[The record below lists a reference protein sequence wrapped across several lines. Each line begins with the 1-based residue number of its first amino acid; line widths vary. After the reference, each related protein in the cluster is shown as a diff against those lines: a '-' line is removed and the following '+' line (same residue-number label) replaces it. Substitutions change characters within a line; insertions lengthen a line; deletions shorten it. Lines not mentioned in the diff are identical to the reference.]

1 MRNIDTLSGIII
13 DWAKPMIDDI
23 ALQIVNGSDSIT
35 RANAWIKKYFP
46 VSQNYSIWNDIS
58 FLALPLLSVSI
69 TPFLENAV
77 NKIGITDE
85 MMPKYIRDIA
95 DAMYKEAET
104 KGEVKFLERYE
115 FSLDDMKRLKDLIEE
130 RL

>member
-1 MRNIDTLSGIII
+1 MSNIDTLSGIII

-23 ALQIVNGSDSIT
+23 ALQIVNGNDSIT

-46 VSQNYSIWNDIS
+46 VSENYSIWNDIS

-69 TPFLENAV
+69 TPFLENTV

-85 MMPKYIRDIA
+85 MIPKYIRDIA

>member
-1 MRNIDTLSGIII
+1 MKNIDTLSGIII

-85 MMPKYIRDIA
+85 MIPKYIRDIA

-115 FSLDDMKRLKDLIEE
+115 FSLDDMKRLRDLIEE

>member
-13 DWAKPMIDDI
+13 DWAKPMIDDV

-85 MMPKYIRDIA
+85 MIPKYIRDIA

>member
-35 RANAWIKKYFP
+35 RANAWIRKYFP

-85 MMPKYIRDIA
+85 MIPKYIRDIA

-130 RL
+130 RF

>member
-1 MRNIDTLSGIII
+1 MKNIDTLSGIII

-35 RANAWIKKYFP
+35 RANAWIRKYFP

-58 FLALPLLSVSI
+58 FLALPLLSISI

-85 MMPKYIRDIA
+85 MIPKYIRDIA

>member
-35 RANAWIKKYFP
+35 RANAWIRKYFP

-69 TPFLENAV
+69 TPFLENVV

-85 MMPKYIRDIA
+85 MIPKYIRDIA

>member
-13 DWAKPMIDDI
+13 DWAKPMIDDV

-35 RANAWIKKYFP
+35 RANAWIRKYFP

-85 MMPKYIRDIA
+85 MIPKYIRDIA

>member
-1 MRNIDTLSGIII
+1 MRNIDTLSGIVI

-35 RANAWIKKYFP
+35 RANAWIRKYFP

-85 MMPKYIRDIA
+85 MIPKYIRDIA

>member
-1 MRNIDTLSGIII
+1 MSNIDTLSGIII

-35 RANAWIKKYFP
+35 RANAWIRKYFP
-46 VSQNYSIWNDIS
+46 VSQNYRIWNDIS

-85 MMPKYIRDIA
+85 MIPKYIRDIA

>member
-85 MMPKYIRDIA
+85 IIPKYIRDIA

-130 RL
+130 RF

>member
-1 MRNIDTLSGIII
+1 MSNIDTLSGVII

-23 ALQIVNGSDSIT
+23 ALQIVNGNDSIT
-35 RANAWIKKYFP
+35 RANAWIRKYFP

-85 MMPKYIRDIA
+85 MIPKYIRDIA

>member
-85 MMPKYIRDIA
+85 MIPKYIKDIA

>member
-35 RANAWIKKYFP
+35 RANAWIRKYFP

-85 MMPKYIRDIA
+85 MIPKYIRDIA

-115 FSLDDMKRLKDLIEE
+115 FSLDDMKRLKDLTEE
-130 RL
+130 RF

>member
-1 MRNIDTLSGIII
+1 MSNIDTLSGIII

-35 RANAWIKKYFP
+35 RANAWIRKYFP

-58 FLALPLLSVSI
+58 FLAMPLLSVSI

-85 MMPKYIRDIA
+85 MIPKYIRDIA

>member
-35 RANAWIKKYFP
+35 RANAWIRKYFP
-46 VSQNYSIWNDIS
+46 VSQDYSIWNDIS

-85 MMPKYIRDIA
+85 MIPKYIRDIA

>member
-35 RANAWIKKYFP
+35 RANAWIRKYFP

-85 MMPKYIRDIA
+85 MIPKYIRDIA
-95 DAMYKEAET
+95 DAMYKEAGT

-130 RL
+130 RF

>member
-1 MRNIDTLSGIII
+1 MKNIDTLSGIII

-35 RANAWIKKYFP
+35 RANAWIRKYFP

-85 MMPKYIRDIA
+85 MIPKYIKDIA

>member
-1 MRNIDTLSGIII
+1 MKNIDTLSGIMI

-77 NKIGITDE
+77 NKIGITDKII
-85 MMPKYIRDIA
+85 PKYIRDIA

>member
-35 RANAWIKKYFP
+35 RANAWIRKYFP

-77 NKIGITDE
+77 NIIGITDE
-85 MMPKYIRDIA
+85 MIPKYIRDIA

>member
-1 MRNIDTLSGIII
+1 MSNIDTLSGIII

-35 RANAWIKKYFP
+35 RANAWIRKYFP

-85 MMPKYIRDIA
+85 MIPKYIRDIA

>member
-58 FLALPLLSVSI
+58 FLALPLLSLSI

-85 MMPKYIRDIA
+85 MIPKYIRDIA

>member
-35 RANAWIKKYFP
+35 RANAWIRKYFP

-58 FLALPLLSVSI
+58 FLAMPLLSVSI

-85 MMPKYIRDIA
+85 MIPKYIRDIA

-115 FSLDDMKRLKDLIEE
+115 FSLDDMKRLRDLIEE

>member
-1 MRNIDTLSGIII
+1 MKNIDTLSGIII

-35 RANAWIKKYFP
+35 RANAWIRKYFP

-69 TPFLENAV
+69 TPFLENVV

-85 MMPKYIRDIA
+85 MIPKYIRDIA

>member
-1 MRNIDTLSGIII
+1 MSNIDTLSGVII

-35 RANAWIKKYFP
+35 RANAWIRKYFP
-46 VSQNYSIWNDIS
+46 VSQDYSIWNDIS

-85 MMPKYIRDIA
+85 MIPKYIRDIA

-130 RL
+130 RF

>member
-1 MRNIDTLSGIII
+1 MSNIDTLSGIII

-85 MMPKYIRDIA
+85 MIPKYIRDIA

-115 FSLDDMKRLKDLIEE
+115 FSLDDMKRLRDLIEE

>member
-23 ALQIVNGSDSIT
+23 ALQIVNGSYSIT
-35 RANAWIKKYFP
+35 RANAWIRKYFP

-85 MMPKYIRDIA
+85 MIPKYIKDIA

>member
-35 RANAWIKKYFP
+35 RANAWIRKYFP

-58 FLALPLLSVSI
+58 FLAMPLLSVSI

-85 MMPKYIRDIA
+85 MIPKYIRDIA

>member
-35 RANAWIKKYFP
+35 RANAWIRKYFP

-69 TPFLENAV
+69 TPFLDNAV

-85 MMPKYIRDIA
+85 MIPKYIRDIA

>member
-1 MRNIDTLSGIII
+1 MKNIDTLSGIII

-85 MMPKYIRDIA
+85 MIPKYIRDIA

-130 RL
+130 KL

>member
-1 MRNIDTLSGIII
+1 MSNIDTLSGIII

-35 RANAWIKKYFP
+35 RANAWIRKYFP

-85 MMPKYIRDIA
+85 MIPKYIRDIA

-130 RL
+130 RF

>member
-1 MRNIDTLSGIII
+1 MSNVDILSGIIV

-23 ALQIVNGSDSIT
+23 ASQIVNGSDSIT

-85 MMPKYIRDIA
+85 MIPKYIRDIA

>member
-35 RANAWIKKYFP
+35 RANAWIRKYFP

-85 MMPKYIRDIA
+85 MIPKYIRDIA

-115 FSLDDMKRLKDLIEE
+115 FSLDDMKRLKDLTDE
-130 RL
+130 RF

>member
-1 MRNIDTLSGIII
+1 MTNVDILSGIIV

-35 RANAWIKKYFP
+35 RANAWIRKYFP

-58 FLALPLLSVSI
+58 FLAPPLLSVSI

-85 MMPKYIRDIA
+85 MIPKYIRDIA

>member
-69 TPFLENAV
+69 TPFLENVV

-85 MMPKYIRDIA
+85 MIPKYIRDIA

>member
-1 MRNIDTLSGIII
+1 MSNVDILSGIII

-35 RANAWIKKYFP
+35 RANAWIRKYFP

-85 MMPKYIRDIA
+85 MIPKYIRDIA

-115 FSLDDMKRLKDLIEE
+115 FSLDDMKRLRDLIEE

>member
-23 ALQIVNGSDSIT
+23 ALQIVNESDSIT
-35 RANAWIKKYFP
+35 RANAWIRKYFP

-85 MMPKYIRDIA
+85 MIPKYIRDIA

>member
-85 MMPKYIRDIA
+85 MIPKYIRDIA
-95 DAMYKEAET
+95 DAMSKEAET

>member
-1 MRNIDTLSGIII
+1 MRNIDTLSGVII

-35 RANAWIKKYFP
+35 RANAWIRKYFP

-85 MMPKYIRDIA
+85 MIPKYIRDIA

-115 FSLDDMKRLKDLIEE
+115 FSLDDMKRFKDLIEE

>member
-13 DWAKPMIDDI
+13 DWVKPMIDDI

-35 RANAWIKKYFP
+35 RANAWIRKYFP

-85 MMPKYIRDIA
+85 MIPKYIRDIA

>member
-1 MRNIDTLSGIII
+1 MKNIDTLSGIII

-35 RANAWIKKYFP
+35 RANAWIRKYFP

-69 TPFLENAV
+69 TPFLESAV

-85 MMPKYIRDIA
+85 MIPKYIRDIA